1 MTAINYLVHPAML
14 QRCSGDLFLN
24 YVQTYILLLF
34 MDAFRLKS
42 ILIED
47 SIDEKNRADIKNRLD

>member
-1 MTAINYLVHPAML
+1 ML